1 MLKEDDYTNTIGH
14 LHFTPIPAAAA
25 TDFVSSDL
33 TNGGCLRSVGV
44 GAGGERGRRRGGDGP
59 TTNGVERNRRRQRS
73 FTEVGQN
80 RFPPFRWVQ

>member
-44 GAGGERGRRRGGDGP
+44 EQEEKEDDDEVEMDPPP
-59 TTNGVERNRRRQRS
+59 TG
-73 FTEVGQN
+73 
-80 RFPPFRWVQ
+80 